1 MNNVKLFYMERLPLT
16 TILMSRTCLNYVC
29 VFFFLEGISM
39 LQEMCVVFYSSSN
52 DLIIWLDK

>member
-29 VFFFLEGISM
+29 VFFLEGISM

>member
-29 VFFFLEGISM
+29 VFFFRRYINVAGNVCGFL
-39 LQEMCVVFYSSSN
+39 
-52 DLIIWLDK
+52 